1 MRVGFDRGEERSIG
15 KLRLRY
21 LRSFLENVH
30 FADERY
36 HPGNNVWLGSLRGTR
51 KSSWSATRP
60 GSRSAIFYFDDRPD
74 PTLDHQQAIARRGAA
89 LGGELG
95 QMPERPR
102 GPPPI
107 SEA

>member
-1 MRVGFDRGEERSIG
+1 MVRD
-15 KLRLRY
+15 
-21 LRSFLENVH
+21 
-30 FADERY
+30 
-36 HPGNNVWLGSLRGTR
+36 
-51 KSSWSATRP
+51 AT
-60 GSRSAIFYFDDRPD
+60 GLFDDRPD

-102 GPPPI
+102 GSPPT

>member
-1 MRVGFDRGEERSIG
+1 M
-15 KLRLRY
+15 
-21 LRSFLENVH
+21 
-30 FADERY
+30 
-36 HPGNNVWLGSLRGTR
+36 
-51 KSSWSATRP
+51 SATQPAR
-60 GSRSAIFYFDDRPD
+60 RSAIFYFPD
-74 PTLDHQQAIARRGAA
+74 QRDQTLDHQQAIARRGAA